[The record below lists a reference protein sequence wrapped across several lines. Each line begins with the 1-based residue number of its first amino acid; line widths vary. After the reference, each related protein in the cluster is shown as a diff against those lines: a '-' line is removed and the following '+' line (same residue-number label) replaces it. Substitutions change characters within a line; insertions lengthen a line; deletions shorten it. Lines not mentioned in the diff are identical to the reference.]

1 MMQKFRTK
9 ACFVVTATV
18 KMLGVV
24 NAVLVIGA
32 LISVAGVILLVNL
45 AGAGDY
51 VIEHLTS
58 RNLGTLPPGFA
69 ASRGGF
75 QVYAL
80 LVLAIGLVF
89 LGVGVA
95 ASAVVPGL
103 ALIGIGLVAFGF
115 ASVLAIRGEVVTAR
129 GKKT

>member
-18 KMLGVV
+18 KMLGIV

-32 LISVAGVILLVNL
+32 LVSVAAVVLLANV
-45 AGAGDY
+45 AGAADY
-51 VIEHLTS
+51 VIRHLTS
-58 RNLGTLPPGFA
+58 RYLGTLPPGFA
-69 ASRGGF
+69 ASKQGF

-80 LVLAIGLVF
+80 LILGIGLVF
-89 LGVGVA
+89 LGLGTA
-95 ASAVVPGL
+95 ASAVTAGTV
-103 ALIGIGLVAFGF
+103 LIGVGLTAF
-115 ASVLAIRGEVVTAR
+115 AITSVLAIRGEVVTAR